1 MYCPNCGK
9 KIHDNSIICDYCHA
23 IVNDYRDLG
32 IEPLDL
38 GSPYK
43 KAIADAETEAKKAK
57 RTFLIATVLLP
68 FIAGILGAMVWP
80 LAIVCLGIWAV
91 LGFKLLSCNMKV
103 DKANRAYVK
112 YASDNAERWRKA
124 EEEDARRKSSRKN
137 VFVDPD
143 SNFVYPELLKAVKSY
158 FKKDFNGDNGMIE
171 VQYDNETVMQIIDW
185 TDGRTGKAH
194 DICLFCFPY
203 FIDEETGDR
212 FKMNYYRKDF
222 KMDTDRSYT
231 AYYGN
236 DVEQAVKVASY
247 ILATVYWIPTDALL
261 DLGFETIS

>member
-9 KIHDNSIICDYCHA
+9 KIHDNSILCDYCHA

-38 GSPYK
+38 GAPYK
-43 KAIADAETEAKKAK
+43 KAIADAESEAKKAK

-124 EEEDARRKSSRKN
+124 EEDARRKSSRKA
-137 VFVDPD
+137 F
-143 SNFVYPELLKAVKSY
+143 SSE
-158 FKKDFNGDNGMIE
+158 
-171 VQYDNETVMQIIDW
+171 
-185 TDGRTGKAH
+185 
-194 DICLFCFPY
+194 
-203 FIDEETGDR
+203 
-212 FKMNYYRKDF
+212 
-222 KMDTDRSYT
+222 
-231 AYYGN
+231 
-236 DVEQAVKVASY
+236 
-247 ILATVYWIPTDALL
+247 
-261 DLGFETIS
+261 